1 MLERKAMVTDMSTIK
16 PEGRRMV
23 WLQDREGASLEHA
36 ASLGFLILE
45 LLAHAAAEGVD
56 TAVVAVRL
64 TGETRGS

>member
-1 MLERKAMVTDMSTIK
+1 MLERKAMS
-16 PEGRRMV
+16 PG
-23 WLQDREGASLEHA
+23 HA